1 MPETVLIPLDVVKA
15 ITGTTD
21 NTVATRQGNAI
32 MEMLEA
38 YLDTVLI
45 KRDVTNERITVP
57 YQLSRLIE
65 PKFNPINS
73 VASLSVITRDGT
85 YKADTQAI
93 SIGEYAIELLPRFW
107 FCFAR
112 PILPKA
118 VAAVLLSY
126 NVGHFDSWADLPA
139 ILQEA
144 ALELLKYKYVT
155 SLAAGFQSEHL
166 GDYSYSKGSFVRG
179 LPVEIAS
186 MLDGVVL

>member
-1 MPETVLIPLDVVKA
+1 MAEAVLIPLDVVKA

-32 MEMLEA
+32 MQMLEA
-38 YLDTVLI
+38 YLNTVLI
-45 KRDVTNERITVP
+45 KRDISAERITVP
-57 YQLSRLIE
+57 YNFSRMIE

-73 VASLSVITRDGT
+73 VSALSVITREGT
-85 YKADTQAI
+85 YKADTNTL
-93 SIGEYAIELLPRFW
+93 SVGEYIIEFLPRFW
-107 FCFAR
+107 FCFER

-166 GDYSYSKGSFVRG
+166 GDYSYTKGSFVRG

>member
-1 MPETVLIPLDVVKA
+1 MSEAVLIPLEEVKA

-32 MEMLEA
+32 MQMLEA
-38 YLDTVLI
+38 YLNTVLI
-45 KRDVTNERITVP
+45 KRDITNERVTVP
-57 YQLSRLIE
+57 YEFSRLIE

-73 VASLSVITRDGT
+73 VASLSVILRDGT
-85 YKADTQAI
+85 YKADTQHI

-107 FCFAR
+107 FCFPR

-118 VAAVLLSY
+118 IAAILLSY
-126 NVGHFDSWADLPA
+126 NVGHFDSWSDLPA

-166 GDYSYSKGSFVRG
+166 GDYSYTKGSFVRG